1 MKADPKIIK
10 YLNEVLANELVAIN
24 QYSLH
29 ARIYKAWGLKHLAN
43 KEYHESRDD
52 RKHAE
57 HLIKRILLLDGL
69 PDLPDLG
76 KLNIG
81 EDPRDMLEYDLAL
94 EMAAILDLHDAIAYA
109 EKVHDYVSRDL
120 FQDIQKKEKEHAD
133 WFETQLDLI
142 EKMGSANY
150 NQTQIVG

>member
-10 YLNEVLANELVAIN
+10 YLNDVLSNELVAIN

-29 ARIYKAWGLKHLAN
+29 ARIYKARGLKYLAD
-43 KEYHESRDD
+43 KQHHESMHDMR
-52 RKHAE
+52 HAD
-57 HLIKRILLLDGL
+57 HLIERILFLDGQ
-69 PDLPDLG
+69 PDLQDLG

-81 EDPRDMLEYDLAL
+81 EDPQDMLECDLAL

-109 EKVHDYVSRDL
+109 EKICDYVSRDL
-120 FQDIQKKEKEHAD
+120 FRVIQKEEKKHAD

-142 EKMGSANY
+142 EKMGIVNY
-150 NQTQIVG
+150 NQAQIAG